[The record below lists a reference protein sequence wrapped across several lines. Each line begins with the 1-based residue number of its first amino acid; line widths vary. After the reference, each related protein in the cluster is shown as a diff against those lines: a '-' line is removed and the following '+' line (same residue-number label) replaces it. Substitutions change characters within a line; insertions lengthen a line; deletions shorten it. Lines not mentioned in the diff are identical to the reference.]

1 MSAVTMPAMTSV
13 TTVVRQLGADAERWD
28 ELVAGLDLASPFL
41 RSWWVDHAAV
51 GEPTIVLVHEAG
63 RLLGGLALQRQ
74 DFHGCDRL
82 SVLGG
87 GALAPDHIDLVA
99 DPADRDPVARAV
111 VAWLERPGGRIIDL
125 EGVRVGSVLVTLL
138 GGSRPERRV
147 AVIDPAPYVMLP
159 ASSAEYLAS
168 RPGKSRSTISRTDKR
183 LTKAGVTFRVR
194 PAAEIDDALVT
205 LRALHDGRWATESG
219 FLEQWE
225 AFEAAARAGAARG
238 EVVFSELIAPDG
250 RVIATEVDLVVAG
263 RVAFYQAGRLTDHD
277 YRGSGSMLKARI
289 IAAAIDAGA
298 TEFDLLRGDE
308 PYKTEWADAQRP
320 LVRIQ
325 MAVGPMARALLS
337 GSQAWSR
344 LYPWLAAR
352 RAGRVSK

>member
-1 MSAVTMPAMTSV
+1 MSAVTTPPTTTQ
-13 TTVVRQLGADAERWD
+13 TTVVRRLGDDAERWD
-28 ELVAGLDLASPFL
+28 ELVAGLDVASPFL
-41 RSWWVDHAAV
+41 RSWWIDNAAV
-51 GEPTIVLVHEAG
+51 GEPTIVLVHAAG

-74 DFHGCDRL
+74 DFHRCDRL

-87 GALAPDHIDLVA
+87 GALAPDHIDVVA
-99 DPADRDPVARAV
+99 APADRDTVARAV
-111 VAWLERPGGRIIDL
+111 VAWLQRPGTRIIDL
-125 EGVRVGSVLVTLL
+125 DGVRVGSALVTLL

-147 AVIDPAPYVMLP
+147 TVIDPAPYVMLP
-159 ASSAEYLAS
+159 ATFGEYLAS

-183 LTKAGVTFRVR
+183 LAKAGVEFRIR
-194 PAAEIDDALVT
+194 PATEVDEALVT
-205 LRALHDGRWATESG
+205 LRSLHDGRWAHESG
-219 FLEQWE
+219 FLDQWS
-225 AFEAAARAGAARG
+225 AFEAAARAGAARN
-238 EVVFSELIAPDG
+238 EVVFADLIAQDG
-250 RVIATEVDLVVAG
+250 NVIATEVDLVVAG

-289 IAAAIDAGA
+289 IAAAIEAGA

-308 PYKTEWADAQRP
+308 PYKTEWADSRRP

-325 MAVGPMARALLS
+325 MAVGPMATALMS

-352 RAGRVSK
+352 RAGRVSQ